1 MELGSNLVQSYFNRA
16 NVYGRIKRYEDAL
29 VDFEKASSLGVL
41 EAAQKAAQIRVM
53 QLGAVGLEPKS
64 RLMEVGIAFVAL
76 QKANSIE
83 GMRRAVVKYPFMTSS
98 EFENFIAQRD
108 SGSEFEQRLGL
119 FRHIANEQ

>member
-1 MELGSNLVQSYFNRA
+1 M
-16 NVYGRIKRYEDAL
+16 
-29 VDFEKASSLGVL
+29 DFEKASSLGVL

-53 QLGAVGLEPKS
+53 QLGALGLESKS

-98 EFENFIAQRD
+98 EFENFITQRD